1 VDASRERFRQID
13 QLFDAAL
20 DRPPNERDTFVA
32 ETCGVDHELRDR
44 VRALLAAHD
53 RPSHFMRSPAV
64 ELAAPLL
71 EGPSGTATAAPE
83 HAGPFRIVREL
94 GHGGMGVVYLAERE
108 GAEFRQRVALKLVRH
123 LGAREA
129 VRQRFVEERRIL
141 ALLEH
146 PHIAHLVDGGLTNEG
161 LPYFAMELVEGEP
174 IDAYCD
180 AHQLTIERRLDL
192 LMEVCGAVQYAH
204 EHFVIHRDLKPSN
217 ILVRTDGQIKL
228 LDFGIAKLL
237 DPLANTN
244 GDDPT
249 QTGVVALSPQYAA
262 PEQVRGQPVS
272 AATDTYALGVLAYE
286 LLTGRRPYDV
296 RGCTPAELERIV
308 CELEPPRLSS
318 TLGGPGSAGDDLA
331 RARARGTT
339 PDRLRRRLKGD
350 LDVIV
355 AKALH
360 KDPTRRY
367 ASAAALRDDLAR
379 WRSGHPVHAR
389 PDNAA
394 YRLRKFV
401 RRNPAGTALLV
412 LLAAYAATVTIQGQ
426 RVRRALAEA
435 TLGAQRAEQ
444 VTDFM
449 LGLFEESEAGER
461 MTDTVSAGALLARGE
476 ARAAELSSQPAMQAQ
491 MLDVLGRLNMQVG
504 KNDRAKTLLEQ
515 ALGIRRQLYGESHPD
530 YVTTLSNL
538 ADAVDPTDEPV
549 QVVALHRQVLDARR
563 RLSGEDDPK
572 TIDAMWALA
581 QAVHRSGDN
590 KGAAPIFEQWLAA
603 IARLPKRETPERA
616 AQLSVAAGFLQQR
629 GELDRAEPLLR
640 EALAIRR
647 AVYGERHH
655 LVAQSIQDLGYFYEG
670 NHRHELAEPLLRQS
684 IEMLRPIYPDGSPLL
699 AEAVSTWAIVLEH
712 MGRFADAL
720 PATREVLSLDR
731 RFFGD
736 SSLNVATAELNVSTA
751 LSGTGGYAEAESVAR
766 DAIAKMRARL
776 GDKSA
781 MVIVANVTLA
791 NALRGQGRF
800 GEAEP
805 LLLAAFKRFDP
816 PKPITR
822 NWHDAA
828 AGGLV
833 KLYEAQHR
841 PEEAAKY
848 RATITVPPR

>member
-1 VDASRERFRQID
+1 VDASRERFRQVD

-20 DRPPNERDTFVA
+20 DRPPHERDAFLA
-32 ETCGVDHELRDR
+32 EACGADRGLRDR
-44 VRALLAAHD
+44 LQALLAAYD
-53 RPSHFMRSPAV
+53 RSTDFMRSPAV
-64 ELAAPLL
+64 ALGAELFDDSLGAAP
-71 EGPSGTATAAPE
+71 AVPE
-83 HAGPFRIVREL
+83 SAGPFRIVREL
-94 GHGGMGVVYLAERE
+94 GHGGMGVVYLAERD

-123 LGAREA
+123 LGARDA
-129 VRQRFVEERRIL
+129 ARQRFLEERRIL

-146 PHIAHLVDGGLTNEG
+146 PCIAHLVDGGLTNEG

-180 AHQLTIERRLDL
+180 AHHLPVEQRVDL
-192 LMEVCGAVQYAH
+192 LMDVCEAVQYAH

-228 LDFGIAKLL
+228 LDFGVAKLL
-237 DPLANTN
+237 DPLEAVN
-244 GDDPT
+244 GDNPT
-249 QTGVVALSPQYAA
+249 QTGAVALSPQYAA

-272 AATDTYALGVLAYE
+272 AATDTYALGVLSYE

-296 RGCTPAELERIV
+296 QGRTPAELEHIV
-308 CELEPPRLSS
+308 CEVEPPRASA
-318 TLGGPGSAGDDLA
+318 TLGDRDGTADDLALA
-331 RARARGTT
+331 RARATT
-339 PDRLRRRLKGD
+339 PDRLRRRLRGD

-379 WRSGHPVHAR
+379 WRSGHPVLAR
-389 PDNAA
+389 PDSAA
-394 YRLRKFV
+394 YRWRKFV
-401 RRNPAGTALLV
+401 RRNRAGTAVVV
-412 LLAAYAATVTIQGQ
+412 LLAAYAATETVQSQ
-426 RVRRALAEA
+426 RVRRALADA
-435 TLGAQRAEQ
+435 TRGTQRAEQ

-449 LGLFEESEAGER
+449 LGLFEESEAGQR

-504 KNDRAKTLLEQ
+504 KNDHAKSLLER
-515 ALGIRRQLYGESHPD
+515 ALGIRRQLYGENHPD

-538 ADAVDPTDEPV
+538 ADAVDLTDKPE

-563 RLSGEDDPK
+563 RLSGDNDPK
-572 TIDAMWALA
+572 TIDARWALA
-581 QAVHRSGDN
+581 QAVHRSGDS

-603 IARLPKRETPERA
+603 IARLPRSETPERA

-629 GELDRAEPLLR
+629 GDLDRAERLLR

-655 LVAQSIQDLGYFYEG
+655 LVAQSIGDLGFFYEA
-670 NHRHELAEPLLRQS
+670 NHRHDLAEPLLRQAV
-684 IEMLRPIYPDGSPLL
+684 EMLRPIYPEGSPLV
-699 AEAVSTWAIVLEH
+699 AEALGSLATVLEH
-712 MGRFADAL
+712 MGRYADAL

-736 SSLNVATAELNVSTA
+736 SSLVVATAELNVSTA
-751 LSGTGGYAEAESVAR
+751 LSGTGAYAEAESVAR
-766 DAIAKMRARL
+766 DAIAKIRARL

-800 GEAEP
+800 AEAEP
-805 LLLAAFKRFDP
+805 LLLAAFRRFDP

-841 PEEAAKY
+841 PEEAARY
-848 RATITVPPR
+848 RATMTVPR

>member
-1 VDASRERFRQID
+1 MDASRERFRQID

-20 DRPPNERDTFVA
+20 DRPPNERDAFVA
-32 ETCGVDHELRDR
+32 GMCGADGELRDR
-44 VRALLAAHD
+44 LQTLLAAHD
-53 RPSHFMRSPAV
+53 RSSNFLQSPAV

-71 EGPSGTATAAPE
+71 EDPPGAATATPQR
-83 HAGPFRIVREL
+83 AGPFRIVREL

-123 LGAREA
+123 LGARES
-129 VRQRFVEERRIL
+129 VRQRFSEERRIL

-146 PHIAHLVDGGLTNEG
+146 PRIAHLVDGGLTSDG

-174 IDAYCD
+174 IDVYCD
-180 AHQLTIERRLDL
+180 THHLTVEQRVDL
-192 LMEVCGAVQYAH
+192 LMEVCEAVQYAH
-204 EHFVIHRDLKPSN
+204 ERFVIHRDLKPSN
-217 ILVRTDGQIKL
+217 ILVRGDRQIKL

-237 DPLANTN
+237 DPLGAAS

-262 PEQVRGQPVS
+262 PEQVRGQVVS
-272 AATDTYALGVLAYE
+272 AATDTYALGVLSYE
-286 LLTGRRPYDV
+286 ILTGRRPYDV
-296 RGCTPAELERIV
+296 RGATPAELEHLV
-308 CELEPPRLSS
+308 CEVEPPRPSA
-318 TLGGPGSAGDDLA
+318 TLGGTGTTEDDLA

-339 PDRLRRRLKGD
+339 PDKLRRGLRGD

-360 KDPTRRY
+360 KDPARRY

-379 WRSGHPVHAR
+379 WRSGHPVLAR
-389 PDNAA
+389 PDSVA

-401 RRNPAGTALLV
+401 RRNPAGTAVLV
-412 LLAAYAATVTIQGQ
+412 LLAAYAVTVTVQGL
-426 RVRRALAEA
+426 RVRRALVEA

-461 MTDTVSAGALLARGE
+461 MTDTVSAGALLTRGE

-504 KNDRAKTLLEQ
+504 KNDNAKALLER
-515 ALGIRRQLYGESHPD
+515 ALDIRRRLYGENHPD
-530 YVTTLSNL
+530 YVITLSNL
-538 ADAVDPTDEPV
+538 ADAVDLTDEPAR
-549 QVVALHRQVLDARR
+549 VVALHRQVLDARR
-563 RLSGEDDPK
+563 RLSGDDDPK
-572 TIDAMWALA
+572 TIDALWALA
-581 QAVHRSGDN
+581 QAVHRTGDA
-590 KGAAPIFEQWLAA
+590 KGASPIFERWLAT
-603 IARLPKRETPERA
+603 IARLPKSETPERA

-629 GELDRAEPLLR
+629 DELDRAEPLLR

-670 NHRHELAEPLLRQS
+670 NHRHALAEPLLRQAVD
-684 IEMLRPIYPDGSPLL
+684 MMRPIYPEGSPQL
-699 AEAVSTWAIVLEH
+699 AEAVSTLATVLEH

-720 PATREVLSLDR
+720 PATREVLTLDR
-731 RFFGD
+731 RFYGD

-751 LSGTGGYAEAESVAR
+751 LTGTGAYVDAESVAR
-766 DAIAKMRARL
+766 DAIAKIRARL

-791 NALRGQGRF
+791 NALRGQERF
-800 GEAEP
+800 AEAEP

-841 PEEAAKY
+841 AEEAAKY
-848 RATITVPPR
+848 RATITVPH

>member
-1 VDASRERFRQID
+1 VDAPRERFRQID

-20 DRPPNERDTFVA
+20 DRPPNERDAFVA
-32 ETCGVDHELRDR
+32 ERCGGDHELRER
-44 VRALLAAHD
+44 VQALLAAHD
-53 RPSHFMRSPAV
+53 RPSNFMRSPAV
-64 ELAAPLL
+64 ELAAVLL
-71 EGPSGTATAAPE
+71 EDPPGTPPAPE
-83 HAGPFRIVREL
+83 YAGPFRIVREL

-108 GAEFRQRVALKLVRH
+108 GAEFQQRVALKLVRH
-123 LGAREA
+123 LGPREA
-129 VRQRFVEERRIL
+129 VRQRFLEERRIL
-141 ALLEH
+141 ARLEH
-146 PHIAHLVDGGLTNEG
+146 PRIAHLVDGGLTSEG

-180 AHQLTIERRLDL
+180 AHHLAIEQRLDL
-192 LMEVCGAVQYAH
+192 LMDVCGAVQYAH

-217 ILVRTDGQIKL
+217 ILVRTDRQVKL

-237 DPLANTN
+237 DPLGTAD

-262 PEQVRGQPVS
+262 PEQVRGQPVT
-272 AATDTYALGVLAYE
+272 AATDTYALGVLCFE

-308 CELEPPRLSS
+308 CEVEPPRLSS
-318 TLGGPGSAGDDLA
+318 TLGAPGDADDDLA

-339 PDRLRRRLKGD
+339 PDRLRRRLRGD

-360 KDPTRRY
+360 KDPARRY

-379 WRSGHPVHAR
+379 WRSGHPVQAR
-389 PDNAA
+389 PDSAA

-401 RRNPAGTALLV
+401 RRNRAGTALLV
-412 LLAAYAATVTIQGQ
+412 LLAAYAATVTVQGQ

-449 LGLFEESEAGER
+449 LGLFEESEAGQR
-461 MTDTVSAGALLARGE
+461 MTDTVSAGALLARGA
-476 ARAAELSSQPAMQAQ
+476 ARADELSSQPAMQAQ

-504 KNDRAKTLLEQ
+504 RNEQAKSLLER
-515 ALGIRRQLYGESHPD
+515 ALDIRRRLYGENHPD

-538 ADAVDPTDEPV
+538 ADAVDQTEDPK
-549 QVVALHRQVLDARR
+549 QVVALHRQVLEARR
-563 RLSGEDDPK
+563 RLSRDDDPR
-572 TIDAMWALA
+572 TIDAQWALA
-581 QAVHRSGDN
+581 LAVHRSGDA
-590 KGAAPIFEQWLAA
+590 KGAAPLFEHWLAA
-603 IARLPKRETPERA
+603 IARLPRQATPERA
-616 AQLSVAAGFLQQR
+616 AQLSTAAGFLEQR

-647 AVYGERHH
+647 AVFGERHH
-655 LVAQSIQDLGYFYEG
+655 LVAQSIEDLGFFYEG
-670 NHRHELAEPLLRQS
+670 THRHELAEPLLRQA
-684 IEMLRPIYPDGSPLL
+684 IEIMRPIYPDGSPQL
-699 AEAVSTWAIVLEH
+699 AEAVGTLATVLEH
-712 MGRFADAL
+712 MGRYAEAL
-720 PATREVLSLDR
+720 PATREVASLDR

-751 LSGTGGYAEAESVAR
+751 LSGTGAYVEAESVAR
-766 DAIAKMRARL
+766 DAIAKIRARL

-781 MVIVANVTLA
+781 MVLVASVTLA

-800 GEAEP
+800 AEAEP
-805 LLLAAFKRFDP
+805 LLLAAYKRFDP

-833 KLYEAQHR
+833 KLYEAEHR
-841 PEEAAKY
+841 PDEAAKY
-848 RATITVPPR
+848 RATITVPR

>member
-1 VDASRERFRQID
+1 MEASRERFRQVD
-13 QLFDAAL
+13 RLFDAAL
-20 DRPPNERDTFVA
+20 DRPPNERDAFLA
-32 ETCGVDHELRDR
+32 EMCGADRALRDR
-44 VRALLAAHD
+44 LQALLAAHD
-53 RPSHFMRSPAV
+53 RSNNFMRSPAV
-64 ELAAPLL
+64 ELGAPLL
-71 EGPSGTATAAPE
+71 EDSLDSATPE

-108 GAEFRQRVALKLVRH
+108 GAEFQQRVALKLVRH

-129 VRQRFVEERRIL
+129 VRQRFLEERRIL

-146 PHIAHLVDGGLTNEG
+146 PRIAHLVDGGVTSDG

-180 AHQLTIERRLDL
+180 AYQLPIERRLDL
-192 LMEVCGAVQYAH
+192 LMEVCEAVQYAH

-217 ILVRTDGQIKL
+217 ILVRTDGQVKL

-237 DPLANTN
+237 DPLDT
-244 GDDPT
+244 GDEDGAT

-272 AATDTYALGVLAYE
+272 AATDTYALGVLGFE

-308 CELEPPRLSS
+308 CAVEPPRLSS
-318 TLGGPGSAGDDLA
+318 TLGAPGDVDDDLA

-339 PDRLRRRLKGD
+339 PDRLRRRLRGD

-360 KDPTRRY
+360 KDPARRY
-367 ASAAALRDDLAR
+367 PSAAALRDDLAR
-379 WRSGHPVHAR
+379 WRSGHPVQAR
-389 PDNAA
+389 PDSAA

-401 RRNPAGTALLV
+401 RRNRAGTALLV
-412 LLAAYAATVTIQGQ
+412 LLAAYAATVTVQGQ

-449 LGLFEESEAGER
+449 LGLFEESEAGQR
-461 MTDTVSAGALLARGE
+461 MTDTVSAGALLARGA
-476 ARAAELSSQPAMQAQ
+476 ARADELSSQPAMQAQ

-504 KNDRAKTLLEQ
+504 RNDQAKSLLER
-515 ALGIRRQLYGESHPD
+515 ALDIRRRLYGENHPD
-530 YVTTLSNL
+530 YVITLSNL
-538 ADAVDPTDEPV
+538 ADAVDQTDDV
-549 QVVALHRQVLDARR
+549 ARVVALHRQVLDAQR

-572 TIDAMWALA
+572 TIDAQWALA
-581 QAVHRSGDN
+581 QAVHRSGDA
-590 KGAAPIFEQWLAA
+590 KGAAPLFEQWLAA
-603 IARLPKRETPERA
+603 IARLPRRETPERA
-616 AQLSVAAGFLQQR
+616 AQLSTAAGFLEQR

-647 AVYGERHH
+647 AVFGERHH
-655 LVAQSIQDLGYFYEG
+655 LVAQSIEDLGYFYEG
-670 NHRHELAEPLLRQS
+670 THRHELAEPLLRQS
-684 IEMLRPIYPDGSPLL
+684 IEMMRPIYPDGSPQL
-699 AEAVSTWAIVLEH
+699 AEAVSTLAIVLEH
-712 MGRFADAL
+712 MGRFAEAL

-736 SSLNVATAELNVSTA
+736 SSLNVATAELNVATA
-751 LSGTGGYAEAESVAR
+751 LSGTGAYVEAESVAR
-766 DAIAKMRARL
+766 DAIAKIRSRL

-781 MVIVANVTLA
+781 MVIVASVTLA
-791 NALRGQGRF
+791 NALRGEGRF
-800 GEAEP
+800 AEAEP
-805 LLLAAFKRFDP
+805 LLLAAYKRFDP

-833 KLYEAQHR
+833 KLYEAEHR

-848 RATITVPPR
+848 RASMTVPR